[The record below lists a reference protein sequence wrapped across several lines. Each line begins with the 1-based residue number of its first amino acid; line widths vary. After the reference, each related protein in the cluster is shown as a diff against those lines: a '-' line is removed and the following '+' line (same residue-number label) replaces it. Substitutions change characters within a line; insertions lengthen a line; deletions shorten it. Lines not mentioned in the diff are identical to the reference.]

1 MADGFSPSLSND
13 AAQGKKPG
21 TETLQNP
28 LMLQRHSADSTRKNL
43 TGRQTAG
50 LGMQLMRFGIS
61 VAVILGLWQSCVTL
75 FELPPFILPGPLAVF
90 TKLVERFDVL
100 WQHTLVTGSEVILGL
115 MLGLTMGLFF
125 ALQMLLFA
133 PLRRWLL
140 PILITSQ
147 AIPVFAIAPI
157 LMLWLG
163 YGIASK
169 VVMAA
174 LIIFFPVTTC
184 CYDGL
189 RHTPHGYLDLAKTM
203 GATRWQLLWRIR
215 LPAALPALAS
225 GIRVAVVVA
234 PIGAVIGEW
243 VGSSEGLGYI
253 MLQANARMFVDEMFA
268 ALFILAFFS
277 VTLYFAADMLLKKA
291 IPWQKQ

>member
-1 MADGFSPSLSND
+1 MSDQSMSS
-13 AAQGKKPG
+13 K
-21 TETLQNP
+21 LQNP
-28 LMLQRHSADSTRKNL
+28 LLDQHAANLQASKGVQSLVAKQIL
-43 TGRQTAG
+43 
-50 LGMQLMRFGIS
+50 RFLVS
-61 VAVILGLWQSCVTL
+61 VTIIMGLWQASVVI
-75 FELPPFILPGPLAVF
+75 FELPAFILPGPVAVL
-90 TKLVERFDVL
+90 TKLVERADVL
-100 WQHTLVTGSEVILGL
+100 WHHTLVTGTEVLFGLLLGL
-115 MLGLTMGLFF
+115 AMGLFF
-125 ALQMLLFA
+125 ALQMLIFE

-163 YGIASK
+163 YGMASK
-169 VVMAA
+169 IVMAA

-189 RHTPHGYLDLAKTM
+189 RHTPKGYLDLATTM
-203 GATRWQLLWRIR
+203 GATPWQQLWQIR

-243 VGSSEGLGYI
+243 VGSSEGLGYL

-277 VTLYFAADMLLKKA
+277 ISLYFITDLLLKKA
-291 IPWQKQ
+291 IPWQSQ

>member
-1 MADGFSPSLSND
+1 MSNTPLANQAVQSESALQSPLL
-13 AAQGKKPG
+13 AQQQHQQNAGG
-21 TETLQNP
+21 TKSSQWQQN
-28 LMLQRHSADSTRKNL
+28 LIRIVVSIVVIF
-43 TGRQTAG
+43 G
-50 LGMQLMRFGIS
+50 LWHA
-61 VAVILGLWQSCVTL
+61 AVIV
-75 FELPPFILPGPLAVF
+75 FELPPFILPGPVAVL

-100 WQHTLVTGSEVILGL
+100 WAHTIVTGTEVIFGLLLGL
-115 MLGLTMGLFF
+115 FMGLFF

-147 AIPVFAIAPI
+147 AIPVFAIAPL

-163 YGIASK
+163 YGMASK
-169 VVMAA
+169 IVMAA

-184 CYDGL
+184 SYDGL
-189 RHTPHGYLDLAKTM
+189 RNTPNGYLDLAKTM
-203 GATRWQLLWRIR
+203 GATRWQQLWRIR

-234 PIGAVIGEW
+234 PIGAVVGEW
-243 VGSSEGLGYI
+243 VGSSEGLGYL

-277 VTLYFAADMLLKKA
+277 ISLYFTADVLLRKA
-291 IPWQKQ
+291 IPWQDK

>member
-1 MADGFSPSLSND
+1 MPNSVSVNNIASTANKVESSPL
-13 AAQGKKPG
+13 
-21 TETLQNP
+21 
-28 LMLQRHSADSTRKNL
+28 LQRFKAIGRMGVSALVILTLWQLIVVVFALPSFILPTPMAVFDKLIQRHDVLLAHSWV
-43 TGRQTAG
+43 TA
-50 LGMQLMRFGIS
+50 QEI
-61 VAVILGLWQSCVTL
+61 ILGL
-75 FELPPFILPGPLAVF
+75 G
-90 TKLVERFDVL
+90 
-100 WQHTLVTGSEVILGL
+100 LGL
-115 MLGLTMGLFF
+115 FMGLLF
-125 ALQMLLFA
+125 ALQMLLFD

-140 PILITSQ
+140 PILIASQ

-189 RHTPHGYLDLAKTM
+189 RNTPTGYLDLAHTM
-203 GATRWQLLWRIR
+203 GASKWQLLKYVR

-234 PIGAVIGEW
+234 PIGAVVGEW
-243 VGSSEGLGYI
+243 VGSSEGLGYL
-253 MLQANARMFVDEMFA
+253 MLQANARMMIDEMFA
-268 ALFILAFFS
+268 ALFILAALS
-277 VTLYFAADMLLKKA
+277 VSLYFIADTLIKKL
-291 IPWQKQ
+291 IPWQHDK

>member
-1 MADGFSPSLSND
+1 MPEPVLSSKLLNPILEQQAVTQAFSKGNSTVLSWPITRFVTSMA
-13 AAQGKKPG
+13 
-21 TETLQNP
+21 
-28 LMLQRHSADSTRKNL
+28 
-43 TGRQTAG
+43 
-50 LGMQLMRFGIS
+50 I
-61 VAVILGLWQSCVTL
+61 ILGVWQACVVL
-75 FELPPFILPGPLAVF
+75 FDLPPFILPGPVAVLS
-90 TKLVERFDVL
+90 KLVERADVL
-100 WQHTLVTGSEVILGL
+100 WHHTIVTGTEVVFGLLLGL
-115 MLGLTMGLFF
+115 AMGLFF
-125 ALQMLLFA
+125 ALQMLLFE

-163 YGIASK
+163 YGMASK
-169 VVMAA
+169 IVMAA

-189 RHTPHGYLDLAKTM
+189 RHTPKGYLDLATTM
-203 GATRWQLLWRIR
+203 GATRWQQLWQIR

-225 GIRVAVVVA
+225 GVRVAVVVA

-243 VGSSEGLGYI
+243 VGSSEGLGYL

-277 VTLYFAADMLLKKA
+277 ISLYFITDFLLKKA
-291 IPWQKQ
+291 IPWQSQ